1 MGRHS
6 ATGLVLIAVGLIL
19 LADRMQILRGDLT
32 VLIIGAALLVGYA
45 FTREYGL
52 LVPGGIM
59 TGLGAGIA
67 ARNWVRPAGASVV
80 LGLGLGFLLVYGLDR
95 ASGAQRAGGSWP
107 VIPGGILLV
116 IGIVGAARGFGAARA
131 VAVWW
136 PVLLVA
142 LGIWLLLRPRGS
154 G

>member
-1 MGRHS
+1 MARHS
-6 ATGLVLIAVGLIL
+6 AAGLVLIAVGLIL
-19 LADRMQILRGDLT
+19 LADRMQILRSDLT
-32 VLIIGAALLVGYA
+32 VLIIGASLLAGYA

-52 LVPGGIM
+52 LVPGGIL

-67 ARNWVRPAGASVV
+67 ARTWLGPAGAPVL

-107 VIPGGILLV
+107 LIPGGILVV
-116 IGIVGAARGFGAARA
+116 IGLIGAARGFGAARA
-131 VAVWW
+131 VAAWW

-142 LGIWLLLRPRGS
+142 LGIWLLLRPKVPG
-154 G
+154 